1 MLTVVK
7 IGWRECADTSRLE
20 SVLTYALHGLEYRA
34 VDGAAFAEV
43 CRSAAALPAGRAV
56 LFAVALPAGGFSCE
70 HAQLISALALQA
82 DCLDGWAGAV
92 LVDGPGELFT
102 ANLQYKC
109 NTYKK

>member
-43 CRSAAALPAGRAV
+43 CRSAAALPAAGPCC
-56 LFAVALPAGGFSCE
+56 LPWPCLPA
-70 HAQLISALALQA
+70 ASA
-82 DCLDGWAGAV
+82 
-92 LVDGPGELFT
+92 
-102 ANLQYKC
+102 AN
-109 NTYKK
+109 TRS

>member
-43 CRSAAALPAGRAV
+43 CRSAAALPAGRKLYLRLPEKVQAV
-56 LFAVALPAGGFSCE
+56 TTPALV
-70 HAQLISALALQA
+70 LASLVLCTA
-82 DCLDGWAGAV
+82 S
-92 LVDGPGELFT
+92 LVDASYNPFLYFRF
-102 ANLQYKC
+102 
-109 NTYKK
+109 